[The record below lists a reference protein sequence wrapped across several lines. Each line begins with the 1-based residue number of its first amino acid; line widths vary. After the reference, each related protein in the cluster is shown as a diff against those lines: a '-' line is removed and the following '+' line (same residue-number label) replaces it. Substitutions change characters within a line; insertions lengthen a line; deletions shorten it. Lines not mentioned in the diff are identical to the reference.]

1 MHVLDYSLQNVC
13 QLHDTNLSQG
23 FLSTPNYPHGISSNL
38 NCPCALSASIGH
50 AIVLEIV
57 EFRLPSCAE
66 AGLFFWLG
74 DDFQTKCSIQDP
86 ITLVGNP
93 EQNVTLR
100 FYTVA
105 NVRHG
110 GFLIKYSVLP
120 ASDSATVRLQ
130 CSPGLDVSQPSL
142 PTHVATHRPVFPRE
156 NPVDHTDRRG
166 LSIGQSTHASD
177 LAKRIPPVFSAVDVH
192 KVHEVMSIFPLDR

>member
-1 MHVLDYSLQNVC
+1 MDILDYSLQNVC

-57 EFRLPSCAE
+57 EFRLPSCVE

-93 EQNVTLR
+93 QQNVTLR

-130 CSPGLDVSQPSL
+130 CHPGLDVSQPSL
-142 PTHVATHRPVFPRE
+142 PIHASTHRPALSKG
-156 NPVDHTDRRG
+156 NLIDHTDRRG
-166 LSIGQSTHASD
+166 LPVIQSTYAND
-177 LAKRIPPVFSAVDVH
+177 LAKRIPAVFSAVDAH
-192 KVHEVMSIFPLDR
+192 KVTEFMTIFPIDG